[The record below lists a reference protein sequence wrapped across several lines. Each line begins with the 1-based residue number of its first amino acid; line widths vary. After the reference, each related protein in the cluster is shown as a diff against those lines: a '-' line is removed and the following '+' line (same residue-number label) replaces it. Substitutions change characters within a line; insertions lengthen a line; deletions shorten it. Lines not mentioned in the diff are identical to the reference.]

1 MKQFL
6 ISALLAAFV
15 TLNVAAQAPSQPLPS
30 STSNAPNGP
39 NAKSSQGDE
48 FFPVEKVKPGMRAI
62 GYTVFNGSEPKKFEL
77 EILGVLTGFPNPQQN
92 AVLSR
97 LLGDELQHT
106 GVFQGMSG
114 SPVYIDGKLLGA
126 VAFGYQFAKDPIAG
140 ITPIGDMIK
149 VFEQKQNGDKPTD
162 KNASQPRPVSFS
174 EISFN
179 ENSLDFKEFV
189 AGLNGSAKTGVQAV
203 SSVPNGQ
210 VLMPIATPLAITGV
224 APDVVARFAP
234 MLQ

>member
-15 TLNVAAQAPSQPLPS
+15 TLSVAAQTPPQPMQ
-30 STSNAPNGP
+30 

-114 SPVYIDGKLLGA
+114 SPVYIDGKL
-126 VAFGYQFAKDPIAG
+126 
-140 ITPIGDMIK
+140 
-149 VFEQKQNGDKPTD
+149 
-162 KNASQPRPVSFS
+162 
-174 EISFN
+174 
-179 ENSLDFKEFV
+179 
-189 AGLNGSAKTGVQAV
+189 
-203 SSVPNGQ
+203 
-210 VLMPIATPLAITGV
+210 
-224 APDVVARFAP
+224 
-234 MLQ
+234 